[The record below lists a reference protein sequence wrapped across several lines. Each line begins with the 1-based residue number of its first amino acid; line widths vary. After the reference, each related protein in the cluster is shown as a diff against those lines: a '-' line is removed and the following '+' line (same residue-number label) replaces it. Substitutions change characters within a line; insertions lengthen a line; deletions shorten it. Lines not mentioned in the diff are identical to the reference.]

1 MHQSEFA
8 LKDHNFLLETLVEG
22 NVAERSSSKQDCLEN
37 RLINQI
43 KCFKPIR
50 KFFSLSGLNSF
61 LQENPEILEHPHAG
75 IAGYICYEGD
85 MEFILYEEI
94 KKISN
99 VNINSEIN
107 TESEIYKQSLKKT
120 PHQNFKIK
128 DFSVKNFNRNE
139 YIRKIQECQKYIEEG
154 DIYQANVSEKISLS
168 KELSNDDIEKLY
180 ENLKAENPAPYSAFI
195 NYSNYAIL
203 SSSPESFLKI
213 YPKNHKDDENA
224 EIRVPQQLYDRRV
237 AERTSSRL
245 RRTNDRNVLGVI
257 SSDAE
262 HARQVSYASK
272 RKYKLDLSSLHED
285 HEDDENAEI
294 RVPLHAHDWVIESSP
309 IKGTADLTKR
319 NELLISE
326 KEKAEHIMIIDLI
339 RNDLSR
345 ISKTGSVKVSEFMEI
360 KKFKNLFHLVSKVSS
375 ILNEDKFLEIS
386 SEHTSSKLRM
396 ANKSQN
402 FTSIPDLEKIFSA
415 TYPGGSITGTP
426 KIRAMEIIKELEG
439 IKRGPY
445 TGSIGYFKFQEG
457 GEFNIII
464 RSLVYDKN
472 KQELSFHSGAG
483 ITSGSNPEEE
493 FKEIELKAE
502 KIYQLFQQS

>member
-61 LQENPEILEHPHAG
+61 LQENPEILESPEAG
-75 IAGYICYEGD
+75 IAGYICYEGE

-94 KKISN
+94 KKIST

-107 TESEIYKQSLKKT
+107 TESEVHEPSLKKI
-120 PHQNFKIK
+120 PQNHFKLK
-128 DFSVKNFNRNE
+128 DFTVKNFNRNE
-139 YIRKIQECQKYIEEG
+139 YTKKIQECQKYIEEG
-154 DIYQANVSEKISLS
+154 DIYQANISEKISWP
-168 KELSNDDIEKLY
+168 KKLSNDDIERLY
-180 ENLKAENPAPYSAFI
+180 ENLKAKNPAPYSAFI
-195 NYSNYAIL
+195 NYSNYVIL

-213 YPKNHKDDENA
+213 YPKNHNDNENA
-224 EIRVPQQLYDRRV
+224 EI
-237 AERTSSRL
+237 
-245 RRTNDRNVLGVI
+245 GVTQ
-257 SSDAE
+257 
-262 HARQVSYASK
+262 HAY
-272 RKYKLDLSSLHED
+272 
-285 HEDDENAEI
+285 
-294 RVPLHAHDWVIESSP
+294 DWVIESSP
-309 IKGTADLTKR
+309 IKGTADLSKK

-375 ILNEDKFLEIS
+375 VLNEDSLLKIS
-386 SEHTSSKLRM
+386 SE
-396 ANKSQN
+396 SQKI
-402 FTSIPDLEKIFSA
+402 TSIPDLEKIFSA
-415 TYPGGSITGTP
+415 TFPGGSITGTP

-445 TGSIGYFKFQEG
+445 TGSIGYFKFHEG

>member
-8 LKDHNFLLETLVEG
+8 LKDHNFLLETLVESSSTWL
-22 NVAERSSSKQDCLEN
+22 SSSKQDCLEN
-37 RLINQI
+37 KIINQI
-43 KCFKPIR
+43 KCFKPIK
-50 KFFSLSGLNSF
+50 KFHSLRGLNSF
-61 LQENPEILEHPHAG
+61 LQENPDILEHPHAG

-94 KKISN
+94 KKIST
-99 VNINSEIN
+99 VNINNEIN
-107 TESEIYKQSLKKT
+107 TESEIYKHSLEKI

-128 DFSVKNFNRNE
+128 DFPVKNFNRNE

-154 DIYQANVSEKISLS
+154 DIYQANISEKISWS
-168 KELSNDDIEKLY
+168 EELSNDDIERLY
-180 ENLKAENPAPYSAFI
+180 ENLKAKNPAPYSAFI

-213 YPKNHKDDENA
+213 YPKNHKDNENADDKNA
-224 EIRVPQQLYDRRV
+224 EI
-237 AERTSSRL
+237 
-245 RRTNDRNVLGVI
+245 G
-257 SSDAE
+257 
-262 HARQVSYASK
+262 
-272 RKYKLDLSSLHED
+272 
-285 HEDDENAEI
+285 
-294 RVPLHAHDWVIESSP
+294 VPLHAYDWVIESSP
-309 IKGTADLTKR
+309 IKGTADLTKK

-345 ISKTGSVKVSEFMEI
+345 ISKTGSVKVSKFMEI

-375 ILNEDKFLEIS
+375 VLNEDSFLKIS
-386 SEHTSSKLRM
+386 SEHTSSKLGLT
-396 ANKSQN
+396 NKSQKI
-402 FTSIPDLEKIFSA
+402 TLIPDLEKIFSA
-415 TYPGGSITGTP
+415 TFPGGSITGTP

-445 TGSIGYFKFQEG
+445 TGSIGYFKFHEG

-483 ITSGSNPEEE
+483 ITSGSNPEDEL
-493 FKEIELKAE
+493 KEIELKAE
-502 KIYQLFQQS
+502 KVYESLGSKAVLAELFQQS

>member
-61 LQENPEILEHPHAG
+61 LQENPEILEYPEAG
-75 IAGYICYEGD
+75 IAGYICYEGE

-107 TESEIYKQSLKKT
+107 TESEIYKQSLKKI
-120 PHQNFKIK
+120 PQNHFT
-128 DFSVKNFNRNE
+128 VKSFNRNE

-154 DIYQANVSEKISLS
+154 DIYQANISEKISWS
-168 KELSNDDIEKLY
+168 EKLSNDDIERLY
-180 ENLKAENPAPYSAFI
+180 ENLKAANPAPYSAFI

-224 EIRVPQQLYDRRV
+224 ED
-237 AERTSSRL
+237 
-245 RRTNDRNVLGVI
+245 
-257 SSDAE
+257 
-262 HARQVSYASK
+262 K
-272 RKYKLDLSSLHED
+272 
-285 HEDDENAEI
+285 NAEI
-294 RVPLHAHDWVIESSP
+294 GVRLHAYDWVIESSP
-309 IKGTADLTKR
+309 IKGTADLSKK

-375 ILNEDKFLEIS
+375 VLNKDSFLEIS
-386 SEHTSSKLRM
+386 S
-396 ANKSQN
+396 KSQN

-415 TYPGGSITGTP
+415 TFPGGSITGTP

-445 TGSIGYFKFQEG
+445 TGSIGYFKFHEG

-464 RSLVYDKN
+464 RSLVYDK
-472 KQELSFHSGAG
+472 KKHELSFHSGAG
-483 ITSGSNPEEE
+483 ITSGSNPEDEL
-493 FKEIELKAE
+493 KEIELKAE
-502 KIYQLFQQS
+502 KIYQSLGSKAVNY

>member
-22 NVAERSSSKQDCLEN
+22 SLTEHSSSKQHCLEN

-61 LQENPEILEHPHAG
+61 LKENPEILEHPHAG

-107 TESEIYKQSLKKT
+107 TESEIYKQSLKKI
-120 PHQNFKIK
+120 PQNHFT
-128 DFSVKNFNRNE
+128 VKSFNRNE

-154 DIYQANVSEKISLS
+154 DIYQANISEKISWS
-168 KELSNDDIEKLY
+168 EELSNDDIEKLY
-180 ENLKAENPAPYSAFI
+180 ENLKAENPAPYSALI

-213 YPKNHKDDENA
+213 YPKNHENA
-224 EIRVPQQLYDRRV
+224 EI
-237 AERTSSRL
+237 
-245 RRTNDRNVLGVI
+245 G
-257 SSDAE
+257 
-262 HARQVSYASK
+262 
-272 RKYKLDLSSLHED
+272 
-285 HEDDENAEI
+285 
-294 RVPLHAHDWVIESSP
+294 VPLNAYDWVIESSP
-309 IKGTADLTKR
+309 IKGTADLTKK

-375 ILNEDKFLEIS
+375 ILNEDSFLEIS
-386 SEHTSSKLRM
+386 SKNISSKLKTT
-396 ANKSQN
+396 NKSQN
-402 FTSIPDLEKIFSA
+402 FSSIPDLEKIFSA
-415 TYPGGSITGTP
+415 TFPGGSITGTP

-445 TGSIGYFKFQEG
+445 TGSIGYFKFHEG

-483 ITSGSNPEEE
+483 ITSGSNPEDE

-502 KIYQLFQQS
+502 KVYESLGSNLFQIYSSKEPYSDCI

>member
-22 NVAERSSSKQDCLEN
+22 NLAEHSSSKQHCLEN

-61 LQENPEILEHPHAG
+61 LKENPEILEYPEAG

-99 VNINSEIN
+99 VSINSEIN
-107 TESEIYKQSLKKT
+107 TESEIYKQSLKKI
-120 PHQNFKIK
+120 PQNHFT
-128 DFSVKNFNRNE
+128 VKSFNRNE
-139 YIRKIQECQKYIEEG
+139 YIKKIQECQKYIEEG
-154 DIYQANVSEKISLS
+154 DIYQANISEKISWS
-168 KELSNDDIEKLY
+168 EKLSNDDIERLY
-180 ENLKAENPAPYSAFI
+180 ENLKAENPAPYSALI

-213 YPKNHKDDENA
+213 YPKNHKGKENVG
-224 EIRVPQQLYDRRV
+224 IGVQQQFDDRRV

-245 RRTNDRNVLGVI
+245 RRTNDRNVLGV
-257 SSDAE
+257 
-262 HARQVSYASK
+262 
-272 RKYKLDLSSLHED
+272 HED
-285 HEDDENAEI
+285 HEDDKNAEI
-294 RVPLHAHDWVIESSP
+294 GVRQHAYDWVIESSP
-309 IKGTADLTKR
+309 IKGTADLSKK

-375 ILNEDKFLEIS
+375 VLNEDSFLKIS
-386 SEHTSSKLRM
+386 SEHRSSKPWM
-396 ANKSQN
+396 TNKSQN

-415 TYPGGSITGTP
+415 TFPGGSITGTP

-445 TGSIGYFKFQEG
+445 TGSIGYFKFHEG

-464 RSLVYDKN
+464 RSLVYDKI

-493 FKEIELKAE
+493 FKEIQLKAE
-502 KIYQLFQQS
+502 KIYQSLGSKAVNY

>member
-8 LKDHNFLLETLVEG
+8 LKDHNFLLETLVEDS
-22 NVAERSSSKQDCLEN
+22 VTEHSSSKQHCLES

-61 LQENPEILEHPHAG
+61 LQENPKILEYPEAG

-99 VNINSEIN
+99 VNIKNDEN
-107 TESEIYKQSLKKT
+107 TESEIYKQSLKKI

-128 DFSVKNFNRNE
+128 DFPVKNFNRNE
-139 YIRKIQECQKYIEEG
+139 YIKKIQECQKYIEEG
-154 DIYQANVSEKISLS
+154 DIYQANISEKISWS
-168 KELSNDDIEKLY
+168 EKLSNDDIEILY
-180 ENLKAENPAPYSAFI
+180 ESLKAENPAPYSALI

-213 YPKNHKDDENA
+213 YPKNHRRNENA
-224 EIRVPQQLYDRRV
+224 ED
-237 AERTSSRL
+237 
-245 RRTNDRNVLGVI
+245 
-257 SSDAE
+257 
-262 HARQVSYASK
+262 K
-272 RKYKLDLSSLHED
+272 
-285 HEDDENAEI
+285 NAEI
-294 RVPLHAHDWVIESSP
+294 GVPLHAHDWVIESSP
-309 IKGTADLTKR
+309 IKGTADLSKK

-360 KKFKNLFHLVSKVSS
+360 KKFKNLFHLVSKISS
-375 ILNEDKFLEIS
+375 ILNEDSFLKIS
-386 SEHTSSKLRM
+386 CEHTSSKLRM
-396 ANKSQN
+396 TNKSQN
-402 FTSIPDLEKIFSA
+402 LTSIPDLEKIFSA

-426 KIRAMEIIKELEG
+426 KIRAMEIIKELER

-445 TGSIGYFKFQEG
+445 TGSIGYFKFHEG

-464 RSLVYDKN
+464 RSLVYDKI

-493 FKEIELKAE
+493 LKEIELKAE
-502 KIYQLFQQS
+502 KIYQSLGSKAVNY

>member
-22 NVAERSSSKQDCLEN
+22 SVAEHSSSKEHCLEN

-61 LQENPEILEHPHAG
+61 LEENPEILEYPEAG
-75 IAGYICYEGD
+75 IAGYICYEGE

-94 KKISN
+94 KKISS

-107 TESEIYKQSLKKT
+107 TESEIYKQSLKKI
-120 PHQNFKIK
+120 PQQNFKIK
-128 DFSVKNFNRNE
+128 DFTVKNFNRNE

-154 DIYQANVSEKISLS
+154 DIYQANISEKISRS
-168 KELSNDDIEKLY
+168 ENLSNDDIERLY
-180 ENLKAENPAPYSAFI
+180 ENLKAKNPAPYSAFI
-195 NYSNYAIL
+195 NYSNYVIL

-213 YPKNHKDDENA
+213 YPKNHNDNENA
-224 EIRVPQQLYDRRV
+224 EI
-237 AERTSSRL
+237 
-245 RRTNDRNVLGVI
+245 GVTQ
-257 SSDAE
+257 
-262 HARQVSYASK
+262 HAY
-272 RKYKLDLSSLHED
+272 
-285 HEDDENAEI
+285 
-294 RVPLHAHDWVIESSP
+294 DWVIESSP
-309 IKGTADLTKR
+309 IKGTADLSKK

-375 ILNEDKFLEIS
+375 ILNEDSLLKIS
-386 SEHTSSKLRM
+386 SEHRSSKLRM
-396 ANKSQN
+396 TTKSQK

-415 TYPGGSITGTP
+415 TFPGGSITGTP
-426 KIRAMEIIKELEG
+426 KIRAMEVIKELEE

-445 TGSIGYFKFQEG
+445 TGSIGYFKFHEG

-464 RSLVYDKN
+464 RSLVYDKI

-483 ITSGSNPEEE
+483 ITSGSNPEDE
-493 FKEIELKAE
+493 FKEIQLKAE

>member
-22 NVAERSSSKQDCLEN
+22 NVAERSSSKQDYLEN

-50 KFFSLSGLNSF
+50 KFFSLSELNSF
-61 LQENPEILEHPHAG
+61 LQENPEILEYPEAG

-94 KKISN
+94 KKTSN

-107 TESEIYKQSLKKT
+107 TESEIYKQSLKKI

-128 DFSVKNFNRNE
+128 DFPVKNFNRNE
-139 YIRKIQECQKYIEEG
+139 YIKKIQECQKYIEEG
-154 DIYQANVSEKISLS
+154 DIYQANISEKISWP

-213 YPKNHKDDENA
+213 YPKNHKDNENA
-224 EIRVPQQLYDRRV
+224 ED
-237 AERTSSRL
+237 
-245 RRTNDRNVLGVI
+245 
-257 SSDAE
+257 
-262 HARQVSYASK
+262 K
-272 RKYKLDLSSLHED
+272 
-285 HEDDENAEI
+285 NAEI
-294 RVPLHAHDWVIESSP
+294 GVRLHAYDWVIESSP
-309 IKGTADLTKR
+309 IKGTADLTKK

-375 ILNEDKFLEIS
+375 VLNEDSFLKIS
-386 SEHTSSKLRM
+386 CEHTSSKLRM
-396 ANKSQN
+396 TNKSQN

-445 TGSIGYFKFQEG
+445 TGSIGYFKFHEG

-483 ITSGSNPEEE
+483 ITSGSNPEDE
-493 FKEIELKAE
+493 FKEIQLKAE
-502 KIYQLFQQS
+502 KIYQSLGSKAVNY

>member
-8 LKDHNFLLETLVEG
+8 LKDHNFLLETLVEHS
-22 NVAERSSSKQDCLEN
+22 VTEPSSSKQDYLEN

-50 KFFSLSGLNSF
+50 KFTSLSGLNSF
-61 LQENPEILEHPHAG
+61 LKDNPEILEYPEAG

-99 VNINSEIN
+99 VNINREIN
-107 TESEIYKQSLKKT
+107 TESEIYKQSLKKI
-120 PHQNFKIK
+120 PQNHFT
-128 DFSVKNFNRNE
+128 VKSFNRNE

-154 DIYQANVSEKISLS
+154 DIYQANISEKISWS
-168 KELSNDDIEKLY
+168 EELSNDDIEKLY
-180 ENLKAENPAPYSAFI
+180 ENLKAENPAPYSALI

-213 YPKNHKDDENA
+213 YPKNHKDKENVEDKKA
-224 EIRVPQQLYDRRV
+224 EIGVPQQLYDRRV

-245 RRTNDRNVLGVI
+245 RRMNDRNVLGV
-257 SSDAE
+257 
-262 HARQVSYASK
+262 
-272 RKYKLDLSSLHED
+272 HED
-285 HEDDENAEI
+285 HKDDKNAEI
-294 RVPLHAHDWVIESSP
+294 GVPLHAYDWVIESSP
-309 IKGTADLTKR
+309 IKGTADLSKK

-375 ILNEDKFLEIS
+375 ILNEDSFLEIS
-386 SEHTSSKLRM
+386 SENTSSKPWM
-396 ANKSQN
+396 TNKSQK

-415 TYPGGSITGTP
+415 TFPGGSITGTP

-445 TGSIGYFKFQEG
+445 TGSIGYFKFHEG

-464 RSLVYDKN
+464 RSLVYDKI

-483 ITSGSNPEEE
+483 ITSGSNPEDE
-493 FKEIELKAE
+493 FKEIQLKAE

>member
-8 LKDHNFLLETLVEG
+8 LKDHNFLLETLVEHS
-22 NVAERSSSKQDCLEN
+22 VTEPSSSKQHCLEN

-61 LQENPEILEHPHAG
+61 LKENPEILEYPEAG
-75 IAGYICYEGD
+75 IAGYICYEGE

-107 TESEIYKQSLKKT
+107 TESEIYKQSLKKI
-120 PHQNFKIK
+120 PQNHFT
-128 DFSVKNFNRNE
+128 VKSFNQNE
-139 YIRKIQECQKYIEEG
+139 YIKKIQECQKYIEEG
-154 DIYQANVSEKISLS
+154 DIYQANISEKISWS
-168 KELSNDDIEKLY
+168 EKLSNDDIERLY
-180 ENLKAENPAPYSAFI
+180 ENLKAENPAPYSALI

-213 YPKNHKDDENA
+213 YPKNHKDKENVEDKNA
-224 EIRVPQQLYDRRV
+224 EI
-237 AERTSSRL
+237 
-245 RRTNDRNVLGVI
+245 G
-257 SSDAE
+257 
-262 HARQVSYASK
+262 
-272 RKYKLDLSSLHED
+272 
-285 HEDDENAEI
+285 
-294 RVPLHAHDWVIESSP
+294 VPLHAYDWVIESSP
-309 IKGTADLTKR
+309 IKGTADLSKK
-319 NELLISE
+319 NELLVSE

-345 ISKTGSVKVSEFMEI
+345 ISKTGSVRVSEFMEI

-375 ILNEDKFLEIS
+375 VLNEDSLLEIS
-386 SEHTSSKLRM
+386 SEHRSLKPWM
-396 ANKSQN
+396 INKSQN
-402 FTSIPDLEKIFSA
+402 FTSIPNLEKIFSA
-415 TYPGGSITGTP
+415 TFPGGSITGTP

-445 TGSIGYFKFQEG
+445 TGSIGYFKFHEG

-464 RSLVYDKN
+464 RSLVYDKI

-483 ITSGSNPEEE
+483 ITSGSNPEDE

-502 KIYQLFQQS
+502 KVYESLGSNLFQIYSSKEPYSDCI

>member
-8 LKDHNFLLETLVEG
+8 LKDHNFLLETLVEHS
-22 NVAERSSSKQDCLEN
+22 VTEPSSSKQHCLEN

-61 LQENPEILEHPHAG
+61 LEENPEILEYPEAG

-94 KKISN
+94 KKINN
-99 VNINSEIN
+99 VNIN
-107 TESEIYKQSLKKT
+107 SEIYKQSLKKI
-120 PHQNFKIK
+120 PQNHFT
-128 DFSVKNFNRNE
+128 VKNFNQNE
-139 YIRKIQECQKYIEEG
+139 YIKKIQECQKYIEEG
-154 DIYQANVSEKISLS
+154 DIYQANISEKISWS
-168 KELSNDDIEKLY
+168 EKLSNDDIERLY
-180 ENLKAENPAPYSAFI
+180 ESLKAENPAPYSALI

-213 YPKNHKDDENA
+213 YPKNHRRNENA
-224 EIRVPQQLYDRRV
+224 ED
-237 AERTSSRL
+237 
-245 RRTNDRNVLGVI
+245 
-257 SSDAE
+257 
-262 HARQVSYASK
+262 K
-272 RKYKLDLSSLHED
+272 
-285 HEDDENAEI
+285 NAGI
-294 RVPLHAHDWVIESSP
+294 GVPLHAHDWVIESSP
-309 IKGTADLTKR
+309 IKGTADLSKK

-345 ISKTGSVKVSEFMEI
+345 ISKTGSVRVSEFMEI

-375 ILNEDKFLEIS
+375 VLNEDSFLEIS
-386 SEHTSSKLRM
+386 SENTSSKPWM
-396 ANKSQN
+396 TNKSQK

-415 TYPGGSITGTP
+415 TFPGGSITGTP

-445 TGSIGYFKFQEG
+445 TGSIGYFKFHEG

-483 ITSGSNPEEE
+483 ITSGSNPEDE
-493 FKEIELKAE
+493 FKEIQLKAE
-502 KIYQLFQQS
+502 KIYQSLGSKAVNY

>member
-1 MHQSEFA
+1 
-8 LKDHNFLLETLVEG
+8 
-22 NVAERSSSKQDCLEN
+22 
-37 RLINQI
+37 
-43 KCFKPIR
+43 
-50 KFFSLSGLNSF
+50 
-61 LQENPEILEHPHAG
+61 
-75 IAGYICYEGD
+75 
-85 MEFILYEEI
+85 
-94 KKISN
+94 

-107 TESEIYKQSLKKT
+107 TENEIYKQSLKKI

-128 DFSVKNFNRNE
+128 DFSIKNFNQNE

-154 DIYQANVSEKISLS
+154 DIYQANISEKISWS

-213 YPKNHKDDENA
+213 YPKNHKDDKNA
-224 EIRVPQQLYDRRV
+224 EI
-237 AERTSSRL
+237 
-245 RRTNDRNVLGVI
+245 G
-257 SSDAE
+257 
-262 HARQVSYASK
+262 
-272 RKYKLDLSSLHED
+272 
-285 HEDDENAEI
+285 
-294 RVPLHAHDWVIESSP
+294 VPLHTYDWVIESSP
-309 IKGTADLTKR
+309 IKGTADLSKK

-375 ILNEDKFLEIS
+375 ILNEDSFLKVS
-386 SEHTSSKLRM
+386 S
-396 ANKSQN
+396 KSQN

-445 TGSIGYFKFQEG
+445 TGSIGYFKFHEG

-464 RSLVYDKN
+464 RSLVYEKI

-493 FKEIELKAE
+493 LKEIELKAE
-502 KIYQLFQQS
+502 KIYQSLGS

>member
-22 NVAERSSSKQDCLEN
+22 NVAEHSSSKQDCLEN

-61 LQENPEILEHPHAG
+61 LQENPEILESPEAG

-94 KKISN
+94 KKISS

-107 TESEIYKQSLKKT
+107 TESDIYKQSLKKI

-128 DFSVKNFNRNE
+128 DFPIKNFNRNE

-154 DIYQANVSEKISLS
+154 DIYQANISEKISLS

-180 ENLKAENPAPYSAFI
+180 ESLKAENPAPYSALI

-224 EIRVPQQLYDRRV
+224 ED
-237 AERTSSRL
+237 
-245 RRTNDRNVLGVI
+245 
-257 SSDAE
+257 
-262 HARQVSYASK
+262 K
-272 RKYKLDLSSLHED
+272 
-285 HEDDENAEI
+285 NAEI
-294 RVPLHAHDWVIESSP
+294 GVPLHAHDWVIESSP
-309 IKGTADLTKR
+309 IKGTADLTKK

-345 ISKTGSVKVSEFMEI
+345 ISKTGSVRVSEFMEI

-375 ILNEDKFLEIS
+375 ILNEDSFLEIS
-386 SEHTSSKLRM
+386 SEHTSSKPRM
-396 ANKSQN
+396 ANKSQKI
-402 FTSIPDLEKIFSA
+402 TLIPDLEKIFSA
-415 TYPGGSITGTP
+415 TFPGGSITGTP
-426 KIRAMEIIKELEG
+426 KIRAMEVIKELEG

-445 TGSIGYFKFQEG
+445 TGSIGYFKFHEG

-464 RSLVYDKN
+464 RSLVYDKI

-493 FKEIELKAE
+493 FKEIQLKAE
-502 KIYQLFQQS
+502 KLYQLFQQS

>member
-22 NVAERSSSKQDCLEN
+22 NLAEHSSSKQHCLEN

-61 LQENPEILEHPHAG
+61 LQENPEILEYPEAG

-94 KKISN
+94 KKINN
-99 VNINSEIN
+99 VNIN
-107 TESEIYKQSLKKT
+107 SEIYKQSLKKI
-120 PHQNFKIK
+120 PQNHFT
-128 DFSVKNFNRNE
+128 VKNFNQNE
-139 YIRKIQECQKYIEEG
+139 YIKKIQECQKYIEEG
-154 DIYQANVSEKISLS
+154 DIYQANISEKISWS
-168 KELSNDDIEKLY
+168 EKLSNDDIERLY
-180 ENLKAENPAPYSAFI
+180 ESLKAENPAPYSALI

-224 EIRVPQQLYDRRV
+224 ED
-237 AERTSSRL
+237 
-245 RRTNDRNVLGVI
+245 
-257 SSDAE
+257 
-262 HARQVSYASK
+262 K
-272 RKYKLDLSSLHED
+272 
-285 HEDDENAEI
+285 NAGI
-294 RVPLHAHDWVIESSP
+294 GVPLHAYDWVIESSP
-309 IKGTADLTKR
+309 IKGTADLTKK

-375 ILNEDKFLEIS
+375 VLNEDSFLEIS
-386 SEHTSSKLRM
+386 SENTSSKPWM
-396 ANKSQN
+396 TNKSQK

-415 TYPGGSITGTP
+415 TFPGGSITGTP

-445 TGSIGYFKFQEG
+445 TGSIGYFKFHEG

-483 ITSGSNPEEE
+483 ITSGSNPEDE
-493 FKEIELKAE
+493 FKEIQLKAE
-502 KIYQLFQQS
+502 KIYQSLGSKAVNY

>member
-22 NVAERSSSKQDCLEN
+22 NLAERSSSKQDCLEN

-50 KFFSLSGLNSF
+50 KFFSLSELNSF
-61 LQENPEILEHPHAG
+61 LQENPEILGYPEAG

-107 TESEIYKQSLKKT
+107 TESEIYKQSLKKI
-120 PHQNFKIK
+120 PQNHFT
-128 DFSVKNFNRNE
+128 VKSFNRNE

-154 DIYQANVSEKISLS
+154 DIYQANISEKISWS
-168 KELSNDDIEKLY
+168 EKLSNDDIERLY
-180 ENLKAENPAPYSAFI
+180 ESLKAENPAPYSALI

-224 EIRVPQQLYDRRV
+224 E
-237 AERTSSRL
+237 
-245 RRTNDRNVLGVI
+245 N
-257 SSDAE
+257 
-262 HARQVSYASK
+262 K
-272 RKYKLDLSSLHED
+272 
-285 HEDDENAEI
+285 NAEI
-294 RVPLHAHDWVIESSP
+294 GVPLHAYDWVIESSP
-309 IKGTADLTKR
+309 IKGTADLTKK

-375 ILNEDKFLEIS
+375 ILNEDSFLEIS
-386 SEHTSSKLRM
+386 SEHTSSKPRM
-396 ANKSQN
+396 ANKSQKI
-402 FTSIPDLEKIFSA
+402 TLIPDLEKIFSA
-415 TYPGGSITGTP
+415 TFPGGSITGTP

-445 TGSIGYFKFQEG
+445 TGSIGYFKFHEG

-493 FKEIELKAE
+493 FKEIQLKAE
-502 KIYQLFQQS
+502 KIYQSLGSKAVNY

>member
-22 NVAERSSSKQDCLEN
+22 NVAERSSSKQDYLEN

-50 KFFSLSGLNSF
+50 KFFSLSELNSF
-61 LQENPEILEHPHAG
+61 LQENPEILEYPEAG

-94 KKISN
+94 KKTSN

-107 TESEIYKQSLKKT
+107 TESEIYKQSLKKI

-128 DFSVKNFNRNE
+128 DFPVKNFNRNE
-139 YIRKIQECQKYIEEG
+139 YIKKIQECQKYIEEG
-154 DIYQANVSEKISLS
+154 DIYQANISEKISWP

-213 YPKNHKDDENA
+213 YPKNHKDNENA
-224 EIRVPQQLYDRRV
+224 ED
-237 AERTSSRL
+237 
-245 RRTNDRNVLGVI
+245 
-257 SSDAE
+257 
-262 HARQVSYASK
+262 K
-272 RKYKLDLSSLHED
+272 
-285 HEDDENAEI
+285 NAEI
-294 RVPLHAHDWVIESSP
+294 GVRLHAYDWVIESSP
-309 IKGTADLTKR
+309 IKGTADLTKK

-375 ILNEDKFLEIS
+375 VLNEDSFLKIS
-386 SEHTSSKLRM
+386 CEHTSSKLRM
-396 ANKSQN
+396 TNKSQN

-445 TGSIGYFKFQEG
+445 TGSIGYFKFHEG

-483 ITSGSNPEEE
+483 ITSGSNPEDEL
-493 FKEIELKAE
+493 KEIELKAE
-502 KIYQLFQQS
+502 KIYQSLGSKAVNY

>member
-22 NVAERSSSKQDCLEN
+22 NLTEHSSSKQDYLEN

-61 LQENPEILEHPHAG
+61 LEENPEILEHPHAG
-75 IAGYICYEGD
+75 IAGYICYEGE

-94 KKISN
+94 KKISS

-107 TESEIYKQSLKKT
+107 TESEIYKQSLKKI
-120 PHQNFKIK
+120 PQNHFT
-128 DFSVKNFNRNE
+128 VKSFNRNE
-139 YIRKIQECQKYIEEG
+139 YIKKIQECQKYIEEG
-154 DIYQANVSEKISLS
+154 DIYQANISEKISWS
-168 KELSNDDIEKLY
+168 ENLSNDDIEKLY
-180 ENLKAENPAPYSAFI
+180 ENLKAENPAPYSALI

-224 EIRVPQQLYDRRV
+224 ED
-237 AERTSSRL
+237 
-245 RRTNDRNVLGVI
+245 
-257 SSDAE
+257 
-262 HARQVSYASK
+262 K
-272 RKYKLDLSSLHED
+272 
-285 HEDDENAEI
+285 NAEI
-294 RVPLHAHDWVIESSP
+294 GVRLHAYDWVIESSP
-309 IKGTADLTKR
+309 IKGTADLTKK

-375 ILNEDKFLEIS
+375 VLNEDSFLEIS
-386 SEHTSSKLRM
+386 SENTSSKPWM
-396 ANKSQN
+396 TNKSQK

-415 TYPGGSITGTP
+415 TFPGGSITGTP

-445 TGSIGYFKFQEG
+445 TGSIGYFKFHEG

-483 ITSGSNPEEE
+483 ITSGSNPEDE
-493 FKEIELKAE
+493 FKEIQLKAE
-502 KIYQLFQQS
+502 KIYQSLGSKAVSY

>member
-1 MHQSEFA
+1 
-8 LKDHNFLLETLVEG
+8 
-22 NVAERSSSKQDCLEN
+22 
-37 RLINQI
+37 
-43 KCFKPIR
+43 
-50 KFFSLSGLNSF
+50 
-61 LQENPEILEHPHAG
+61 
-75 IAGYICYEGD
+75 
-85 MEFILYEEI
+85 
-94 KKISN
+94 

-107 TESEIYKQSLKKT
+107 TESEIYKQSLKKI
-120 PHQNFKIK
+120 PQNHFT
-128 DFSVKNFNRNE
+128 VKSFNRNE

-154 DIYQANVSEKISLS
+154 DIYQANISEKISWS
-168 KELSNDDIEKLY
+168 EKLSNDDIERLY
-180 ENLKAENPAPYSAFI
+180 ESLKAENPAPYSALI

-224 EIRVPQQLYDRRV
+224 E
-237 AERTSSRL
+237 
-245 RRTNDRNVLGVI
+245 N
-257 SSDAE
+257 
-262 HARQVSYASK
+262 K
-272 RKYKLDLSSLHED
+272 
-285 HEDDENAEI
+285 NAEI
-294 RVPLHAHDWVIESSP
+294 GVPLHAYDWVIESSP
-309 IKGTADLTKR
+309 IKGTADLTKK

-375 ILNEDKFLEIS
+375 ILNEDSFLEIS
-386 SEHTSSKLRM
+386 SEHTSSKPRM
-396 ANKSQN
+396 ANKSQKI
-402 FTSIPDLEKIFSA
+402 TLIPDLEKIFSA
-415 TYPGGSITGTP
+415 TFPGGSITGTP

-445 TGSIGYFKFQEG
+445 TGSIGYFKFHEG

-493 FKEIELKAE
+493 FKEIQLKAE
-502 KIYQLFQQS
+502 KIYQSLGSKAVNY

>member
-22 NVAERSSSKQDCLEN
+22 NLAEHSSSKQHCLEN

-61 LQENPEILEHPHAG
+61 LQENPEILEYPEAG

-94 KKISN
+94 KKINN
-99 VNINSEIN
+99 VNIN
-107 TESEIYKQSLKKT
+107 SEIYKQSLKKI
-120 PHQNFKIK
+120 PQNHFT
-128 DFSVKNFNRNE
+128 VKNFNQNE
-139 YIRKIQECQKYIEEG
+139 YIKKIQECQKYIEEG
-154 DIYQANVSEKISLS
+154 DIYQANISEKISWS
-168 KELSNDDIEKLY
+168 EKLSNDDIERLY
-180 ENLKAENPAPYSAFI
+180 ESLKAENPAPYSALI

-213 YPKNHKDDENA
+213 YPKNHRRNENA
-224 EIRVPQQLYDRRV
+224 GI
-237 AERTSSRL
+237 
-245 RRTNDRNVLGVI
+245 G
-257 SSDAE
+257 
-262 HARQVSYASK
+262 
-272 RKYKLDLSSLHED
+272 
-285 HEDDENAEI
+285 
-294 RVPLHAHDWVIESSP
+294 VPLHAHDWVIESSP
-309 IKGTADLTKR
+309 IKGTADLSKK

-345 ISKTGSVKVSEFMEI
+345 ISKTGSVRVSEFMEI

-375 ILNEDKFLEIS
+375 VLNEDSFLEIS
-386 SEHTSSKLRM
+386 SENTSSKPWM
-396 ANKSQN
+396 TNKSQK

-415 TYPGGSITGTP
+415 TFPGGSITGTP

-445 TGSIGYFKFQEG
+445 TGSIGYFKFHEG

-483 ITSGSNPEEE
+483 ITSGSNPEDE
-493 FKEIELKAE
+493 FKEIQLKAE
-502 KIYQLFQQS
+502 KIYQSLGSKAVNY

>member
-22 NVAERSSSKQDCLEN
+22 SHAERSSSKQDYLEN

-43 KCFKPIR
+43 KCFKPIK

-61 LQENPEILEHPHAG
+61 LQENPEILEYPNAG
-75 IAGYICYEGD
+75 IAGYICYEGE

-107 TESEIYKQSLKKT
+107 TESEVHEQSLKKI
-120 PHQNFKIK
+120 PQNHFKLE
-128 DFSVKNFNRNE
+128 DFTVKNFNRNE
-139 YIRKIQECQKYIEEG
+139 YTKKIQECQKYIEEG
-154 DIYQANVSEKISLS
+154 DIYQANISQKISWPE
-168 KELSNDDIEKLY
+168 ELSNDDIEKLY

-213 YPKNHKDDENA
+213 YPKNHKDNKNA
-224 EIRVPQQLYDRRV
+224 E
-237 AERTSSRL
+237 
-245 RRTNDRNVLGVI
+245 NG
-257 SSDAE
+257 
-262 HARQVSYASK
+262 
-272 RKYKLDLSSLHED
+272 
-285 HEDDENAEI
+285 
-294 RVPLHAHDWVIESSP
+294 VPLHAHDWVIESSP
-309 IKGTADLTKR
+309 IKGTADLSKK
-319 NELLISE
+319 NELLVSE

-345 ISKTGSVKVSEFMEI
+345 ISKTGSVRVSEFMEI
-360 KKFKNLFHLVSKVSS
+360 KKFKNLFHLVSKISS
-375 ILNEDKFLEIS
+375 VLNEDSLLKIS
-386 SEHTSSKLRM
+386 SE
-396 ANKSQN
+396 SQK
-402 FTSIPDLEKIFSA
+402 FTSIPDLAKIFSA
-415 TYPGGSITGTP
+415 TFPGGSITGTP

-502 KIYQLFQQS
+502 RIYQLFQQS

>member
-22 NVAERSSSKQDCLEN
+22 NVAEHSSSKQDCLEN

-61 LQENPEILEHPHAG
+61 LQENPEILESPEAG

-94 KKISN
+94 KKISS

-107 TESEIYKQSLKKT
+107 TESDIYKQSLKKI

-128 DFSVKNFNRNE
+128 DFPIKNFNRNE

-154 DIYQANVSEKISLS
+154 DIYQANISEKISLS

-180 ENLKAENPAPYSAFI
+180 ENLKAANPAPYSAFI

-224 EIRVPQQLYDRRV
+224 E
-237 AERTSSRL
+237 
-245 RRTNDRNVLGVI
+245 N
-257 SSDAE
+257 
-262 HARQVSYASK
+262 K
-272 RKYKLDLSSLHED
+272 
-285 HEDDENAEI
+285 NAEI
-294 RVPLHAHDWVIESSP
+294 GVTQHAYDWVIESSP
-309 IKGTADLTKR
+309 IKGTADLTKK

-345 ISKTGSVKVSEFMEI
+345 ISKTGSVRVSEFMEI

-375 ILNEDKFLEIS
+375 ILNEDSFLEIS
-386 SEHTSSKLRM
+386 SEHTSSKPRM
-396 ANKSQN
+396 ANKSQKI
-402 FTSIPDLEKIFSA
+402 TLIPDLEKIFSA
-415 TYPGGSITGTP
+415 TFPGGSITGTP
-426 KIRAMEIIKELEG
+426 KIRAMEVIKELEG

-445 TGSIGYFKFQEG
+445 TGSIGYFKFHEG

-464 RSLVYDKN
+464 RSLVYDKI

-493 FKEIELKAE
+493 FKEIQLKAE
-502 KIYQLFQQS
+502 KLYQLFQQS

>member
-22 NVAERSSSKQDCLEN
+22 NVAEHSSSKQDCLEN

-61 LQENPEILEHPHAG
+61 LQENPEILESPEAG

-94 KKISN
+94 KKISS

-107 TESEIYKQSLKKT
+107 TESDIYKQSLKKI

-128 DFSVKNFNRNE
+128 DFPIKNFNRNE

-154 DIYQANVSEKISLS
+154 DIYQANISEKISLS

-180 ENLKAENPAPYSAFI
+180 ESLKAENPAPYSALI

-224 EIRVPQQLYDRRV
+224 ED
-237 AERTSSRL
+237 
-245 RRTNDRNVLGVI
+245 
-257 SSDAE
+257 
-262 HARQVSYASK
+262 K
-272 RKYKLDLSSLHED
+272 
-285 HEDDENAEI
+285 NAEI
-294 RVPLHAHDWVIESSP
+294 GVPLHAHDWVIESSP
-309 IKGTADLTKR
+309 IKGTADLSKK

-375 ILNEDKFLEIS
+375 ILNEDSFLEIS
-386 SEHTSSKLRM
+386 SENTSSKLRM
-396 ANKSQN
+396 TNKSQK

-415 TYPGGSITGTP
+415 TFPGGSITGTP
-426 KIRAMEIIKELEG
+426 KIRAMEVIKELEG

-445 TGSIGYFKFQEG
+445 TGSIGYFKFHEG

-464 RSLVYDKN
+464 RSLVYDKI

-493 FKEIELKAE
+493 FKEIQLKAE
-502 KIYQLFQQS
+502 KIYQSLGSKAVNY

>member
-1 MHQSEFA
+1 MLKDSMVMHQSEFA

-22 NVAERSSSKQDCLEN
+22 SVVEHSGSRLQCPKNK
-37 RLINQI
+37 LINQI
-43 KCFKPIR
+43 TCFKPIK

-61 LQENPEILEHPHAG
+61 LQENPEILEYPEAG
-75 IAGYICYEGD
+75 IAGYICYEGE

-94 KKISN
+94 KKISS
-99 VNINSEIN
+99 VNIKNDEN
-107 TESEIYKQSLKKT
+107 KVE
-120 PHQNFKIK
+120 
-128 DFSVKNFNRNE
+128 DFTVKNFNRNE

-154 DIYQANVSEKISLS
+154 DIYQANISEKISWPKKLS
-168 KELSNDDIEKLY
+168 DDDIEKLY
-180 ENLKAENPAPYSAFI
+180 ENLKAENPAPYSALI

-213 YPKNHKDDENA
+213 YPKNHKGNENVG
-224 EIRVPQQLYDRRV
+224 IGVQQQLY
-237 AERTSSRL
+237 
-245 RRTNDRNVLGVI
+245 
-257 SSDAE
+257 
-262 HARQVSYASK
+262 
-272 RKYKLDLSSLHED
+272 
-285 HEDDENAEI
+285 
-294 RVPLHAHDWVIESSP
+294 DWVIESSP
-309 IKGTADLTKR
+309 IKGTADLTKK

-375 ILNEDKFLEIS
+375 ILNEDSLLEIS
-386 SEHTSSKLRM
+386 S
-396 ANKSQN
+396 KSQKI
-402 FTSIPDLEKIFSA
+402 TSIPDLEKIFSA
-415 TYPGGSITGTP
+415 TFPGGSITGTP

-445 TGSIGYFKFQEG
+445 TGSIGYFKFHEG

-483 ITSGSNPEEE
+483 ITSGSNPEDE

-502 KIYQLFQQS
+502 RIYQLFQQS

>member
-61 LQENPEILEHPHAG
+61 LQENPEILEYPEAG
-75 IAGYICYEGD
+75 IAGYICYEGE

-107 TESEIYKQSLKKT
+107 TESEIYKQSLKKI
-120 PHQNFKIK
+120 PQNHFT
-128 DFSVKNFNRNE
+128 VKSFNRNE

-154 DIYQANVSEKISLS
+154 DIYQANISEKISWS
-168 KELSNDDIEKLY
+168 EKLSNDDIERLY
-180 ENLKAENPAPYSAFI
+180 ENLKAANPAPYSAFI

-224 EIRVPQQLYDRRV
+224 EDKI
-237 AERTSSRL
+237 
-245 RRTNDRNVLGVI
+245 
-257 SSDAE
+257 
-262 HARQVSYASK
+262 
-272 RKYKLDLSSLHED
+272 
-285 HEDDENAEI
+285 AEI
-294 RVPLHAHDWVIESSP
+294 GVRLHANYWVLESTP
-309 IKGTADLTKR
+309 IKGTADLSKK

-375 ILNEDKFLEIS
+375 VLNKDSFLEIS
-386 SEHTSSKLRM
+386 S
-396 ANKSQN
+396 KSQN

-415 TYPGGSITGTP
+415 TFPGGSITGTP

-445 TGSIGYFKFQEG
+445 TGSIGYFKFHEG

-464 RSLVYDKN
+464 RSLVYDK
-472 KQELSFHSGAG
+472 KKHELSFHSGAG
-483 ITSGSNPEEE
+483 ITSGSNPEDEL
-493 FKEIELKAE
+493 KEIELKAE
-502 KIYQLFQQS
+502 KIYQSLGSKAVNY

>member
-22 NVAERSSSKQDCLEN
+22 SLTEHSSSKQHCLKN

-61 LQENPEILEHPHAG
+61 LKENPEILEHPHAG

-107 TESEIYKQSLKKT
+107 TESEIYKQSLKKI
-120 PHQNFKIK
+120 PQNHFT
-128 DFSVKNFNRNE
+128 VKSFNRNE

-154 DIYQANVSEKISLS
+154 DIYQANISEKISWS
-168 KELSNDDIEKLY
+168 EELSNDDIEKLY
-180 ENLKAENPAPYSAFI
+180 ENLKAENPAPYSALI

-213 YPKNHKDDENA
+213 YPKNHKDKENVEDKNG
-224 EIRVPQQLYDRRV
+224 EI
-237 AERTSSRL
+237 
-245 RRTNDRNVLGVI
+245 G
-257 SSDAE
+257 
-262 HARQVSYASK
+262 
-272 RKYKLDLSSLHED
+272 
-285 HEDDENAEI
+285 
-294 RVPLHAHDWVIESSP
+294 VPLHAYDWVIESNP
-309 IKGTADLTKR
+309 IKGTADLTKK

-345 ISKTGSVKVSEFMEI
+345 ISKTSSVKVSEFMEI

-375 ILNEDKFLEIS
+375 ILNEDSFLEIS
-386 SEHTSSKLRM
+386 SKNISSKLKTT
-396 ANKSQN
+396 NKSPN
-402 FTSIPDLEKIFSA
+402 FSSIPDLEKIFSA
-415 TYPGGSITGTP
+415 TFPGGSITGTP

-445 TGSIGYFKFQEG
+445 TGSIGYFKFHEG

-483 ITSGSNPEEE
+483 ITSGSNPEDE

-502 KIYQLFQQS
+502 KVYESLGSNLFQIYSSKEPYSDCI